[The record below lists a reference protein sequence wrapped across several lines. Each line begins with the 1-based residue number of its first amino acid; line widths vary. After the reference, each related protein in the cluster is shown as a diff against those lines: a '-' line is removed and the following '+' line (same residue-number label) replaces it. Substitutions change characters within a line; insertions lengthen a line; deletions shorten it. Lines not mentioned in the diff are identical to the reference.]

1 MADAMRPARG
11 RRGRRNRSLLALR
24 YWLGRH
30 GTAAAETLDRL
41 IRTPLAT
48 AMTVAAIA
56 IALALPTTLVVVLDN
71 LERLGGGWQR
81 GAAMSLFLKPGI
93 DEQRGAEL
101 ASALRTRIDVAAVDL
116 VSRAQGL
123 AEFREYSGLGGA
135 LDQLNDNPLPVVL
148 AIYPTPEVRT
158 EAELGAMA
166 NALEALPDA
175 DFARLDTQWTRRF
188 QAIIALLR
196 NGALLLASVLGL
208 AVLLVVGN
216 TIRLEIEN
224 RRNEVQIMDL
234 VGATRAFIRRPFL
247 YSGAWYGLLGS
258 MLAWIMVTGAIQL
271 LQRPVEHL
279 ASLYHTQ
286 FSLSGLGGL
295 PSLSLLAGGALLG
308 TVGAWVAVSRHLNR
322 VEPQ

>member
-1 MADAMRPARG
+1 MADALTPARK
-11 RRGRRNRSLLALR
+11 RRGRRNRSLVALR
-24 YWLGRH
+24 FWLGRH
-30 GTAAAETLDRL
+30 ATAAAETLDRL

-71 LERLGGGWQR
+71 LERLGGGWQH

-101 ASALRTRIDVAAVDL
+101 AGALRSRIDIAAVD
-116 VSRAQGL
+116 VISRAQGL

-148 AIYPTPEVRT
+148 AIYPTPDVHT
-158 EAELGAMA
+158 EAELAAMA
-166 NALEALPDA
+166 DALEALPDA
-175 DFARLDTQWTRRF
+175 DFARLDTQWTQRF

-295 PSLSLLAGGALLG
+295 PSVSLLAGGALLG
-308 TVGAWVAVSRHLNR
+308 TVGAWVAVGRHLNR